1 MSTLPRIIAAA
12 FLALTLCLVTTGGVQ
27 AATPKYGPWTD
38 PVYGLQGRISPASA
52 DQAKTYVQVRR
63 ISADT
68 TANTGER
75 QVRVSYKIGAGKT
88 RTSSVRTLAKGE
100 LTTFVTAKA
109 ACGARVAITISGR
122 GRASSSQPWS
132 DWQDLK
138 SSFTRSC

>member
-1 MSTLPRIIAAA
+1 MSSLPRIIATA
-12 FLALTLCLVTTGGVQ
+12 FLALMFGLVSTGGAQ

-52 DQAKTYVQVRR
+52 KQAKTYVQVRR

-68 TANTGER
+68 TENIGDR
-75 QVRVSYKIGAGKT
+75 QVRVSYKIGSGKT
-88 RTSSVRTLAKGE
+88 RTSSIRTLAKGE

-109 ACGARVAITISGR
+109 ACGARVTITISGR
-122 GRASSSQPWS
+122 GRASSSQAWS
-132 DWQDLK
+132 DWQDLT